1 MPSTQRIILFIASV
15 CFLIIVLRFI
25 RRQHLSVS
33 HSLLWLVLGIA
44 GIAAALIPS
53 WVFALSGLLGF
64 ELPVNLI
71 FFVCIFFLIV
81 AVLSISMVASSQAD
95 MIRSLVQE
103 VSLLTQRV
111 EMLER
116 RQRLGATE
124 PAGAEAIG
132 EAAGEAVGEET
143 EEATEEV
150 TGEATGEAVEESATG
165 EGTAELPR

>member
-95 MIRSLVQE
+95 MIRSLVQD

-111 EMLER
+111 EMLEEKHSA
-116 RQRLGATE
+116 AT
-124 PAGAEAIG
+124 PAGAEATG
-132 EAAGEAVGEET
+132 EAAGEAVGE
-143 EEATEEV
+143 ATE
-150 TGEATGEAVEESATG
+150 EATGEATDEAVEGSSTG
-165 EGTAELPR
+165 EDTAELPR

>member
-15 CFLIIVLRFI
+15 CFLVIVLRFI
-25 RRQHLSVS
+25 RRQHLLVS

-81 AVLSISMVASSQAD
+81 AVLSISMVASYQAD
-95 MIRSLVQE
+95 MIRSLVQD

-116 RQRLGATE
+116 QQRLQGVTPE
-124 PAGAEAIG
+124 DAEAAG
-132 EAAGEAVGEET
+132 EAAGEAVGEAT
-143 EEATEEV
+143 REASREAAEEV
-150 TGEATGEAVEESATG
+150 SAEAFGED
-165 EGTAELPR
+165 TAELPR

>member
-53 WVFALSGLLGF
+53 WVFAFSGLLGF

-95 MIRSLVQE
+95 MIRGLVQD

-124 PAGAEAIG
+124 PTGAEVIG
-132 EAAGEAVGEET
+132 DANGEVAG
-143 EEATEEV
+143 EV
-150 TGEATGEAVEESATG
+150 TGED
-165 EGTAELPR
+165 TAELPR

>member
-1 MPSTQRIILFIASV
+1 MPSIQRIILFIASV

-95 MIRSLVQE
+95 MIRGLVQD

-116 RQRLGATE
+116 RQRLEATA
-124 PAGAEAIG
+124 PAGAEVIG
-132 EAAGEAVGEET
+132 EAAGDAV
-143 EEATEEV
+143 
-150 TGEATGEAVEESATG
+150 GEATGEAVEEAIGEATG
-165 EGTAELPR
+165 EDTAELPR